1 MWRAQCLFGAG
12 LGVEPLSK
20 FHFRSL
26 ETGGNLGHQCGAR
39 KGIKLGGTLTP
50 KVCIRLV
57 FSWRSVTWLNIFSSG
72 LLRAARPAQGSGLRV
87 LGFRV

>member
-26 ETGGNLGHQCGAR
+26 ETGGNLGRAR

-72 LLRAARPAQGSGLRV
+72 LLRAARPAQGLGLKV
-87 LGFRV
+87 